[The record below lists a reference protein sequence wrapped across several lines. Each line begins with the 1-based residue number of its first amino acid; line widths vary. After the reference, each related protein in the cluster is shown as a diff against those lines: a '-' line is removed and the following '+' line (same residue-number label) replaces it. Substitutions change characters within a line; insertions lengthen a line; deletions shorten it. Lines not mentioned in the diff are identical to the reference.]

1 MPGRR
6 QCRTCALQILYMMDA
21 AQMGA
26 EEAIRS
32 FRETNRMEDGLW
44 EYAEALV
51 NGFDSRRAEVDAAI
65 ESRSLNWRM
74 YRMPVVDRNILRIA
88 VYEML
93 FREDV
98 PAKVSIDEAI
108 ELAKKFGAEESRA
121 FINGILDRVYNDAG
135 CDK

>member
-1 MPGRR
+1 
-6 QCRTCALQILYMMDA
+6 MMDA